1 MGGGMLFGL
10 LFLLLLAGMPVF
22 AGIAAVCAIFMGFN
36 DIDFFMVIQRMYSS
50 VDKMTL
56 LALPGFLIAGN
67 LMDEGGLAKRLV
79 SFCELFV
86 AKLPGGLPCITVAAS
101 AIFGA
106 ISGSGVATTAVVG
119 GIMLPEMKER
129 GYEPS
134 YVGALIT
141 SGGVLDAVIPPS
153 VILVVYGAATNTSI
167 GDLFKSG
174 FSVGLFMVISTMI
187 LCILQGMRHKNI
199 AVVKK
204 EYTRA
209 MIVTTLKESILAL
222 LAPII
227 IIVGIFGGFVTPTEC
242 SVILIAY
249 VILICGPVFHE
260 LTLQKIWESFKKA
273 ALQSAA
279 ILMILSA
286 AGVFGWLIAY
296 TKLPNVLM
304 NSILTITTNKTLII
318 LAVNAV
324 VLIAGMFM
332 SGTAIVSIAAP
343 ILTVLCATLEI
354 NPVHFGSMVLMNL
367 AIGCMTPPFGTCL
380 YASSMVTKAP
390 VERIAVK
397 IIPFILV
404 YLLDLLL
411 VMVFP
416 QIALMF
422 V

>member
-1 MGGGMLFGL
+1 MSGGVLFLL
-10 LFLLLLAGMPVF
+10 LFVLLLAGMPVF
-22 AGIAAVCAIFMGFN
+22 AGIAATCAIFMQVT
-36 DIDFFMVIQRMYSS
+36 DIDFFMVIQRMYSG

-67 LMDEGGLAKRLV
+67 LMDQGGLAKRLV

-86 AKLPGGLPCITVAAS
+86 AKLPGGLPIVTVAAS

-119 GIMLPEMKER
+119 GIMLPEMKQR

-153 VILVVYGAATNTSI
+153 VILVVYGAATGTSI
-167 GDLFKSG
+167 ADLFKAG
-174 FSVGLFMVISTMI
+174 FSVGLFMMISVMI
-187 LCILQGMRHKNI
+187 LCIIQGRRQNI
-199 AVVKK
+199 TLVKK
-204 EYTRA
+204 VYTKA
-209 MIVTTLKESILAL
+209 MVLSTLKESILAL
-222 LAPII
+222 LAPLL

-249 VILICGPVFHE
+249 VILVCGPIFHE
-260 LTLQKIWESFKKA
+260 LSLASIWESFKKA

-279 ILMILSA
+279 ILLILSTA
-286 AGVFGWLIAY
+286 SVFGWIIAY
-296 TKLPNVLM
+296 TKLPNMLM
-304 NSILTITTNKTLII
+304 NAILAITANKVLIV
-318 LAVNAV
+318 LAVNLV
-324 VLIAGMFM
+324 VLVAGMFM
-332 SGTAIVSIAAP
+332 SGTAIVLIAAP
-343 ILTVLCATLEI
+343 ILTVLCSTLQI
-354 NPVHFGSMVLMNL
+354 NPVHFGAMILMNL

-390 VERIAVK
+390 VEKIAVK
-397 IIPFILV
+397 IIPFLLV
-404 YLLDLLL
+404 YFIDLVLLML
-411 VMVFP
+411 FP
-416 QIALMF
+416 DIALIF

>member
-1 MGGGMLFGL
+1 MSGGVLFLL
-10 LFLLLLAGMPVF
+10 LFVLLLAGMPVF
-22 AGIAAVCAIFMGFN
+22 AGIAATCAIFMQVT
-36 DIDFFMVIQRMYSS
+36 DIDFFMVIQRMYSG

-67 LMDEGGLAKRLV
+67 LMDQGGLAKRLV

-86 AKLPGGLPCITVAAS
+86 AKLPGGLPIVTVAAS

-119 GIMLPEMKER
+119 GIMLPEMKQR

-153 VILVVYGAATNTSI
+153 VILVVYGAATGTSI
-167 GDLFKSG
+167 ADLFKAG
-174 FSVGLFMVISTMI
+174 FSVGLFMMISVMI
-187 LCILQGMRHKNI
+187 LCIIQGRRQNI
-199 AVVKK
+199 TLVKK
-204 EYTRA
+204 VYTKE
-209 MIVTTLKESILAL
+209 MVLSTLKESILAL
-222 LAPII
+222 LAPLL

-249 VILICGPVFHE
+249 VILVCGPIFHE
-260 LTLQKIWESFKKA
+260 LSLASIWESFKKA

-279 ILMILSA
+279 ILLILSTA
-286 AGVFGWLIAY
+286 SVFGWIIAY
-296 TKLPNVLM
+296 TKLPNMLM
-304 NSILTITTNKTLII
+304 NAILAITANKVLIV
-318 LAVNAV
+318 LAVNLV
-324 VLIAGMFM
+324 VLVACMFM
-332 SGTAIVSIAAP
+332 SGTTIVLIAAP
-343 ILTVLCATLEI
+343 ILTVLCSTLQI
-354 NPVHFGSMVLMNL
+354 NPVHFGAMILMNL

-390 VERIAVK
+390 VEKIAVK
-397 IIPFILV
+397 IIPFLLV
-404 YLLDLLL
+404 YFIDLVLLML
-411 VMVFP
+411 FP
-416 QIALMF
+416 DIALIF

>member
-1 MGGGMLFGL
+1 MEACCSCCYLFSCWQ
-10 LFLLLLAGMPVF
+10 GMPVF
-22 AGIAAVCAIFMGFN
+22 AGIAATCAIFMQVT
-36 DIDFFMVIQRMYSS
+36 DIDFFMVIQRMYSG

-67 LMDEGGLAKRLV
+67 LMDQGGLAKRLV

-86 AKLPGGLPCITVAAS
+86 AKLPGGLPIVTVAAS

-119 GIMLPEMKER
+119 GIMLPEMKQR

-153 VILVVYGAATNTSI
+153 VILVVYGAATGTSI
-167 GDLFKSG
+167 ADLFKAG
-174 FSVGLFMVISTMI
+174 FSVGLFMMISVMI
-187 LCILQGMRHKNI
+187 LCIIQGRRQNI
-199 AVVKK
+199 TLVKK
-204 EYTRA
+204 VYTKE
-209 MIVTTLKESILAL
+209 MVLSTLKESILAL
-222 LAPII
+222 LAPLL

-249 VILICGPVFHE
+249 VILVCGPIFHE
-260 LTLQKIWESFKKA
+260 LSLASIWESFKKA

-279 ILMILSA
+279 ILLILSTA
-286 AGVFGWLIAY
+286 SVFGWIIAY
-296 TKLPNVLM
+296 TKLPNMLM
-304 NSILTITTNKTLII
+304 NAILAITANKVLIV
-318 LAVNAV
+318 LAVNLV
-324 VLIAGMFM
+324 VLVAGMFM
-332 SGTAIVSIAAP
+332 SGTAIVLIAAP
-343 ILTVLCATLEI
+343 ILTVLCSTLQI
-354 NPVHFGSMVLMNL
+354 NPVHFGAMILMNL

-390 VERIAVK
+390 VEKIAVK
-397 IIPFILV
+397 IIPFLLV
-404 YLLDLLL
+404 YFIDLVLLML
-411 VMVFP
+411 FP
-416 QIALMF
+416 DIALIF